1 MLQIE
6 CNNKASGGHMSTLY
20 ERLGG
25 ADAVN
30 AAVDIFY
37 RKMLADD
44 RVNYFFDNTDMDRQ
58 VAKQKSF
65 LTMVFGG
72 PNNYTGKDMRE
83 GHRHLIKRGLND
95 THVDIV
101 IEHLGS
107 TLKELGVP
115 DADISEVAGIA
126 NSVRDDVLDR

>member
-1 MLQIE
+1 MLIKGKHNMTQ
-6 CNNKASGGHMSTLY
+6 TLF

-25 ADAVN
+25 QEAVD

-37 RKMLADD
+37 RKVLSDD
-44 RVNYFFDNTDMDRQ
+44 RVNYFFDGVDMEKQ
-58 VAKQKSF
+58 IAKQKGF

-83 GHRHLIKRGLND
+83 GHKHLVAKGLND
-95 THVDIV
+95 THVDAI
-101 IEHLGS
+101 IELLGG
-107 TLKELGVP
+107 TLKELGV
-115 DADISEVAGIA
+115 DDTDITEVAAIA

>member
-1 MLQIE
+1 
-6 CNNKASGGHMSTLY
+6 MSESLF

-25 ADAVN
+25 QDAVN

-37 RKMLADD
+37 RKMLVDE
-44 RVNYFFDNTDMDRQ
+44 RVCHFFDDVDMEQ
-58 VAKQKSF
+58 QILKQKGF

-72 PNNYTGKDMRE
+72 PNKYSGKNMRE
-83 GHRHLIKRGLND
+83 GHAHLLKRGLND

-107 TLKELGVP
+107 TLNELG
-115 DADISEVAGIA
+115 ASAEDIKQVAAIA
-126 NSVRDDVLDR
+126 NSVRDDVLGR

>member
-1 MLQIE
+1 
-6 CNNKASGGHMSTLY
+6 MSTLY

-58 VAKQKSF
+58 IAKQKSF

-72 PNNYTGKDMRE
+72 PNNYTGKDMRV
-83 GHRHLIKRGLND
+83 GHKHLIKRGLND

-115 DADISEVAGIA
+115 DEDIS
-126 NSVRDDVLDR
+126 

>member
-1 MLQIE
+1 
-6 CNNKASGGHMSTLY
+6 MSTLY

-25 ADAVN
+25 QDAVD
-30 AAVDIFY
+30 AAVEIFY

-44 RVNYFFDNTDMDRQ
+44 RVNYFFDNVDMDKQ
-58 VAKQKSF
+58 IAKQKGF

-83 GHRHLIKRGLND
+83 GHKHLVERGLND

-115 DADISEVAGIA
+115 DKDISEVAAIA
-126 NSVRDDVLDR
+126 NSVRDDVLNR

>member
-1 MLQIE
+1 M
-6 CNNKASGGHMSTLY
+6 NDTTLF

-25 ADAVN
+25 ENAVN

-37 RKMLADD
+37 RKVLADD
-44 RVNYFFDNTDMDRQ
+44 RVNGYFDGVDMEKQ
-58 VAKQKSF
+58 IQKQKGF

-83 GHRHLIKRGLND
+83 GHKHLVLKGLND
-95 THVDIV
+95 SHVDII

-107 TLKELGVP
+107 TLQELGAK
-115 DADISEVAGIA
+115 DEDITEVAAIA
-126 NSVRDDVLDR
+126 NSVRNDVLNR